1 MGSAVQSSPLTS
13 TLTMRAFLTVLL
25 ASLTLLSTTLWSDIP
40 PWSMERGRLR
50 LSLSLTLSDRS
61 LPDITLLTLLLR
73 EDFTMLESLL
83 TLPCTLSLPLSTT
96 VWLDTPDI
104 IPMPYTARGRL
115 RPSPSTDTDTPLTHT
130 TMLSTTVLSDI
141 PDIIPTSTARGR
153 LKLSPST
160 DILPPELSLTFT
172 TLVSWLPL
180 VSDTLSPLLDTDMS
194 LTPLTSVS
202 APTLPVSRFLV
213 RWRRSRRVSYDE
225 NIRYQ

>member
-13 TLTMRAFLTVLL
+13 TLTMRAFLTVFL
-25 ASLTLLSTTLWSDIP
+25 AALTLLSTTLWSDIP
-40 PWSMERGRLR
+40 LWSTERGRLR

-61 LPDITLLTLLLR
+61 LPDIILLTLLLR

-83 TLPCTLSLPLSTT
+83 TLPCTLSLPLSIT

-104 IPMPYTARGRL
+104 IPMPYTERGRL

-130 TMLSTTVLSDI
+130 TVLSTTVLSDI

-153 LKLSPST
+153 LRLSPST
-160 DILPPELSLTFT
+160 DTLPPELSLTFT

-180 VSDTLSPLLDTDMS
+180 VSDTLSP
-194 LTPLTSVS
+194 
-202 APTLPVSRFLV
+202 
-213 RWRRSRRVSYDE
+213 
-225 NIRYQ
+225 

>member
-25 ASLTLLSTTLWSDIP
+25 ASLTLLSITLWSDIP
-40 PWSMERGRLR
+40 LWSMERGRLR

-73 EDFTMLESLL
+73 EDFTILESLQ

-104 IPMPYTARGRL
+104 IPMPYTARGRP

-130 TMLSTTVLSDI
+130 TVLSTTVLSDI

-153 LKLSPST
+153 LRLSPST
-160 DILPPELSLTFT
+160 DTLPPELSLTFT
-172 TLVSWLPL
+172 TLVSSHPL
-180 VSDTLSPLLDTDMS
+180 VSDTLSP
-194 LTPLTSVS
+194 
-202 APTLPVSRFLV
+202 
-213 RWRRSRRVSYDE
+213 
-225 NIRYQ
+225 

>member
-25 ASLTLLSTTLWSDIP
+25 ASLTLLSITLWSDIP
-40 PWSMERGRLR
+40 LWSMERGRLR

-61 LPDITLLTLLLR
+61 LPDIILLTLLLR
-73 EDFTMLESLL
+73 EDFTILESLQ

-104 IPMPYTARGRL
+104 IPMPYMARGRL

-130 TMLSTTVLSDI
+130 TVLSTTVLSDI
-141 PDIIPTSTARGR
+141 PDIILTSTARGR
-153 LKLSPST
+153 LRPSPST
-160 DILPPELSLTFT
+160 DTPLELSLTCT

-180 VSDTLSPLLDTDMS
+180 VSDTLSP
-194 LTPLTSVS
+194 
-202 APTLPVSRFLV
+202 
-213 RWRRSRRVSYDE
+213 
-225 NIRYQ
+225 

>member
-1 MGSAVQSSPLTS
+1 MGSAVQSSPLTL
-13 TLTMRAFLTVLL
+13 TLTMRAFLTVFL
-25 ASLTLLSTTLWSDIP
+25 AALTLLSTTLWSDIP
-40 PWSMERGRLR
+40 TPWSTERGRLR
-50 LSLSLTLSDRS
+50 LSLSLTLSHRS
-61 LPDITLLTLLLR
+61 LPDIILLTLLLR

-83 TLPCTLSLPLSTT
+83 TLPCTLPLFTT

-115 RPSPSTDTDTPLTHT
+115 RPSPSTDTE
-130 TMLSTTVLSDI
+130 
-141 PDIIPTSTARGR
+141 
-153 LKLSPST
+153 
-160 DILPPELSLTFT
+160 PPELSLTFT
-172 TLVSWLPL
+172 TLVTWLPL